1 MLKSGRDRRRNRPL
15 RAYVCR
21 SDPLNRLTTTVAM
34 TFPVELPDVN
44 YFTRQ
49 VLCREGCPVRTDSG
63 AYVQAI
69 AEGRYEDAY
78 IIARTPN
85 PFASICG
92 RVCAA
97 PCEAKCR
104 RGALDAPISIRALK
118 RFVCERFGVESDEFD
133 LNRVYPE
140 LRDPNRE
147 RFGGGRKVAVVGAG
161 PAGLS
166 CAHELALMGF
176 SPTVFEGH
184 SVAGGMLVLGV
195 PEYRLPRQI
204 IQAEIAAIASLGVE
218 IRLNTRLGKDFTL
231 TSLKQQGYQAV
242 FLGIGAHKSRELAI
256 GGVQLDG
263 VLRAIDFLLNVN
275 LGYRVSLGR
284 KVVVI
289 GGGNVA
295 FDVARS
301 VVRQAE
307 QFAGMSE
314 AQLRTALHQAASA
327 LEDLTAREPEAPD
340 EVRLALDV
348 AREAIRKGV
357 PEVHMYCLESLEEI
371 PAARE
376 EIEEAEQE
384 GIRLHTRYGPKRVLG
399 QEGKVTGMELIKCA
413 RVFDDNRRFNPQ
425 FIEGSEEQV
434 DCDTVVLAIG
444 QAADLSWIRPEDNL
458 KLTPRGT
465 LQTDPATLA
474 TSRPDI
480 FAGGDVA
487 FGPRIIITAVAEGQ
501 RAARS
506 IAKFLTGRLPE
517 SRRNVRVTS
526 FPTESYRMPADY
538 EKWPRQLPPML
549 PLERRIGIAEVE
561 QSYGPAQAIEQ
572 GLRCLK
578 CHVSPIFD
586 SDKCILCGGCSDV
599 CPESCLRLVD
609 VLAVRG
615 DEKLQAALL
624 ARYGRMPQAGEQA
637 AIIKDETRC
646 IRCGLCAVRCP
657 TGAITMEKLQWVPA

>member
-1 MLKSGRDRRRNRPL
+1 MNRPI
-15 RAYVCR
+15 Y
-21 SDPLNRLTTTVAM
+21 S
-34 TFPVELPDVN
+34 VELPDPG
-44 YFTRQ
+44 YFARQ

-69 AEGRYEDAY
+69 AEGRLEDAY

-104 RGALDAPISIRALK
+104 RGALDAAVSIRALK
-118 RFVCERFGVESDEFD
+118 RFACEHYGVESESFD
-133 LNRVYPE
+133 LGRVYPQ
-140 LRDPNRE
+140 LRDPRRE
-147 RFGGGRKVAVVGAG
+147 RPGAGRKVAVIGAG

-176 SPTVFEGH
+176 APTVFEAQNL
-184 SVAGGMLVLGV
+184 AGGMLVLGV
-195 PEYRLPRQI
+195 PEYRLPREI
-204 IQAEIAAIASLGVE
+204 IRAEIAAIESLGVD
-218 IRLNTRLGKDFTL
+218 IRLNQRLGRDFTL
-231 TSLKQQGYQAV
+231 ATLAAQGYESV

-256 GGVQLDG
+256 EGVQFDG

-275 LGYRVSLGR
+275 LGYRVSLGH

-301 VVRQAE
+301 VVRQTE
-307 QFAGMSE
+307 KIAGMNE
-314 AQLRTALHQAASA
+314 AELRVALHHAAA
-327 LEDLTAREPEAPD
+327 TLEELTARNPDAPD

-357 PEVHMYCLESLEEI
+357 PEVHMYCMESLDEI

-376 EIEEAEQE
+376 EIEEAEKE
-384 GIRLHTRYGPKRVLG
+384 GIHLHTRYGPKRILG
-399 QEGKVTGMELIKCA
+399 RDGKVTGIELIRA
-413 RVFDDNRRFNPQ
+413 SRVFDENRRFNPT
-425 FIEGSEEQV
+425 FIEGSEEIL
-434 DCDTVVLAIG
+434 DADTVVLAIG
-444 QAADLSWIRPEDNL
+444 QSPDLSWIRPEDNL
-458 KLTPRGT
+458 KVTPRGT
-465 LQTDPATLA
+465 LQTDAVTLA

-480 FAGGDVA
+480 FAGGDAA
-487 FGPRIIITAVAEGQ
+487 FGPRIIITAVAEGK

-506 IAKFLTGRLPE
+506 IARHLTGRAPAE
-517 SRRNVRVTS
+517 PQQTRVTVYEKS
-526 FPTESYRMPADY
+526 RYRMKPDY
-538 EKWPRQLPPML
+538 EKFARQTPPTL
-549 PLERRIGIAEVE
+549 PLDRRIGIAEVE
-561 QSYGPAQAIEQ
+561 KNYPERAARHQAD
-572 GLRCLK
+572 RCLK
-578 CHVSPIFD
+578 CHVGPVFTGD
-586 SDKCILCGGCSDV
+586 ECILCGGCSDI

-609 VLAVRG
+609 VAQLRG
-615 DEKLQAALL
+615 SDQLSAAFV
-624 ARYGRMPQAGEQA
+624 ARYGRVPAAGEQG

-657 TGAITMEKLQWVPA
+657 TGAITMERVELVPA

>member
-1 MLKSGRDRRRNRPL
+1 MP
-15 RAYVCR
+15 ATY
-21 SDPLNRLTTTVAM
+21 
-34 TFPVELPDVN
+34 PVELPDVD

-63 AYVQAI
+63 GYVQAI

-104 RGALDAPISIRALK
+104 RGALDASISIRALK
-118 RFVCERFGVESDEFD
+118 RFVCERFGVESDEFN

-140 LRDPNRE
+140 LQDPKRE
-147 RFGGGRKVAVVGAG
+147 RIGGGRKVAVVGAG
-161 PAGLS
+161 PAGMS
-166 CAHELALMGF
+166 CAHELALLGF
-176 SPTVFEGH
+176 IPTVFEAH
-184 SVAGGMLVLGV
+184 NVAGGMLVLGV

-218 IRLNTRLGKDFTL
+218 IRLNSRLGRDFTL
-231 TSLKQQGYQAV
+231 VSLKEQGYEAV

-256 GGVQLDG
+256 EGVQFDG

-314 AQLRTALHQAASA
+314 TQLRTALHQAASV
-327 LEDLTAREPEAPD
+327 LEELTTREPEASD

-357 PEVHMYCLESLEEI
+357 PEVHMYCLESLDEI

-376 EIEEAEQE
+376 EIEEAEKE
-384 GIRLHTRYGPKRVLG
+384 GIRLHTRFGPKRVLG
-399 QEGKVTGMELIKCA
+399 HDGKVTGMELIKA
-413 RVFDDNRRFNPQ
+413 GRVFDENRRFNPQ
-425 FIEGSEEQV
+425 FIEGSEEIV

-444 QAADLSWIRPEDNL
+444 QSADLSWVRPEDNL
-458 KLTPRGT
+458 KLTARGT
-465 LQTDPATLA
+465 VQTDPQTLA

-480 FAGGDVA
+480 FAGGDLA

-506 IAKFLTGRLPE
+506 ITKYLTGRLPE
-517 SRRNVRVTS
+517 PARKVRVTA
-526 FPTESYRMPADY
+526 FPTETYRMPPDY
-538 EKWPRQLPPML
+538 EKWPRRLPPTL
-549 PLERRIGIAEVE
+549 PVDRRIGIAEVE
-561 QSYGPAQAIEQ
+561 LPYPNPDAVAQ

-578 CHVSPIFD
+578 CHISPIFD
-586 SDKCILCGGCSDV
+586 GDKCILCGGCADV
-599 CPESCLRLVD
+599 CPENCLRLVD
-609 VLAVRG
+609 VVAVRG

-624 ARYGRMPQAGEQA
+624 ARYGQMPQWGEQA
-637 AIIKDETRC
+637 GIIKDETRC

-657 TGAITMEKLQWVPA
+657 TGAITMERVEWVPA

>member
-1 MLKSGRDRRRNRPL
+1 VPAEG
-15 RAYVCR
+15 VG
-21 SDPLNRLTTTVAM
+21 SDAM
-34 TFPVELPDVN
+34 NAGEYAIELPDVN

-63 AYVQAI
+63 GYVQAI
-69 AEGRYEDAY
+69 AEGRYEEAY

-104 RGALDAPISIRALK
+104 RGALDTSISIRALK
-118 RFVCERFGVESDEFD
+118 RFVCERFGVESEGFD
-133 LNRVYPE
+133 LGRVYPQ
-140 LRDPNRE
+140 LREKNRE
-147 RFGGGRKVAVVGAG
+147 KLGAGRKVAIVGSG

-166 CAHELALMGF
+166 CAHELALLGF
-176 SPTVFEGH
+176 CPTVFEAH
-184 SVAGGMLVLGV
+184 NLAGGMLVLGV
-195 PEYRLPRQI
+195 PEYRLPREI
-204 IQAEIAAIASLGVE
+204 IRAEIEAIESLGVE
-218 IRLNTRLGKDFTL
+218 IRLNQRLGRDFNL
-231 TSLKQQGYQAV
+231 ADLKAQGYEAV
-242 FLGIGAHKSRELAI
+242 FVGIGAHKSRDLAI
-256 GGVQLDG
+256 EGVQLDG
-263 VLRAIDFLLNVN
+263 VLRAIEFLLNVN
-275 LGYRVSLGR
+275 LGFRASLGR

-307 QFAGMSE
+307 TFAGMGE
-314 AQLRTALHQAASA
+314 NELRAALHQAAAA
-327 LEDLTAREPEAPD
+327 LEQLTERESEPPD

-357 PEVHMYCLESLEEI
+357 PEVHMYCLENLDEI

-384 GIRLHTRYGPKRVLG
+384 GIRLHTRFGPKRILG
-399 QEGKVTGMELIKCA
+399 KDGKVEGIELIKCG

-425 FIEGSEEQV
+425 FIEGSEERVQ
-434 DCDTVVLAIG
+434 CDTVVMAVG
-444 QAADLSWIRPEDNL
+444 QAADLAWVRPEDNL
-458 KLTPRGT
+458 KLTARGT
-465 LQTDPATLA
+465 LQTDPQTMA
-474 TSRPDI
+474 TSRPDV

-506 IAKFLTGRLPE
+506 MAKFLTGRLPE
-517 SRRNVRVTS
+517 PVRNVRVTS
-526 FPTESYRMPADY
+526 YPTESYRMPANY
-538 EKWPRQLPPML
+538 EKLPRRAPPALPVD
-549 PLERRIGIAEVE
+549 RRIGIAEVE
-561 QSYGPAQAIEQ
+561 QVYAAPSAMTQAA
-572 GLRCLK
+572 RCLK
-578 CHVSPIFD
+578 CHIGPVFD
-586 SDKCILCGGCSDV
+586 GDLCILCGGCADI
-599 CPESCLRLVD
+599 CPENCLRLVD

-615 DEKLQAALL
+615 DERLQAALL
-624 ARYGRMPQAGEQA
+624 ARYGHLPESGEQA
-637 AIIKDETRC
+637 GIIKDETRC

-657 TGAITMEKLQWVPA
+657 TGAITMERVEWVPA